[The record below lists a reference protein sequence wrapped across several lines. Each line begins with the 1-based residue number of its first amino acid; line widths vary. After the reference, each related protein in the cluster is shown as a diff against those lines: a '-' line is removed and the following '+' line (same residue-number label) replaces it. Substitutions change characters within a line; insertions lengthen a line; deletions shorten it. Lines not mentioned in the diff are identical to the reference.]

1 MRTHEL
7 AVFLRDLS
15 DVLTHFPDTEI
26 TSLPEILKPT
36 SDLREEISPA
46 SVKASP
52 RAKKTSAS
60 IDGISKT
67 LATLS
72 KKEIVELVDES
83 SLNVS
88 IRSKDSAKDA
98 ANKIK
103 RHLIKYPDSS
113 KRVNIILKR
122 KHPVAISEPLSKA
135 LGTLLGNRD
144 ATPTIGSR

>member
-7 AVFLRDLS
+7 AVFLKDLS
-15 DVLTHFPDTEI
+15 DVLTHLPDTEI
-26 TSLPEILKPT
+26 TSLPEILKTT
-36 SDLREEISPA
+36 SDLRGAIPPA
-46 SVKASP
+46 PVKVQP
-52 RAKKTSAS
+52 RAKLTSAS
-60 IDGISKT
+60 IDDITKT

-72 KKEIVELVDES
+72 KREIVELVGES
-83 SLNVS
+83 SLNIS
-88 IRSKDSAKDA
+88 IRSKDSAKDV

-103 RHLIKYPDSS
+103 MHLIKYPDSS

-144 ATPTIGSR
+144 ATPTTGSR